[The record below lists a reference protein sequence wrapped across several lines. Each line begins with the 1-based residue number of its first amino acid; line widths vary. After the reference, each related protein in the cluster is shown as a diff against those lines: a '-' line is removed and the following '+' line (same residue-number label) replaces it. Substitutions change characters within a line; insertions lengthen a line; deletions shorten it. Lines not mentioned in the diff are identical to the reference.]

1 MKKLSRLKFLLSLV
15 ASLTSLGLGA
25 ASPQAPK
32 LLVGIMVEGLDG
44 DCLDLL
50 RERFGEG
57 GFRLLERNGLTIAH
71 TDYGTSLDAA
81 AATAEI
87 MTGAAP

>member
-50 RERFGEG
+50 RV
-57 GFRLLERNGLTIAH
+57 GLDPLVGH
-71 TDYGTSLDAA
+71 EDAQ
-81 AATAEI
+81 
-87 MTGAAP
+87 